1 MPLTTL
7 STSHTLRKRVT
18 STAAQPLPAV
28 LATTCFADEATF
40 AKTGA
45 RSAKPL
51 SRTRSSLYLAR
62 RAHELECGVDEVARG
77 CLFGR
82 VYAGAV
88 VFAPPAPGAKATD
101 PVPPPPL
108 LPKGIVIRDS
118 KTMSKAQR
126 ERAAAWVHEHAYA
139 VSVVYKDE
147 TYVDAHNILRAAQ
160 DAMGDAVRGA
170 QAVVAAKAAAAR
182 AEVQTITVAVDD
194 ADVNAATESPP
205 QPPPPP
211 TRIDRLLVDG
221 HVFAPQPS
229 VGVPSLCIVKGD
241 ATYFSIACAAIV
253 AKVAHDAYVQA
264 LCDAH
269 PKLDAWYD
277 LRRNVGYGTTKH
289 RQGLVTHGTTP
300 FHRKTFGGCKGVR
313 AAEGWEGV
321 QAGDQEKEQEGV
333 VT

>member
-1 MPLTTL
+1 M
-7 STSHTLRKRVT
+7 
-18 STAAQPLPAV
+18 
-28 LATTCFADEATF
+28 
-40 AKTGA
+40 
-45 RSAKPL
+45 PL
-51 SRTRSSLYLAR
+51 SRALSSLHLAR

-77 CLFGR
+77 CLLGR

-101 PVPPPPL
+101 PVPPPPP

-147 TYVDAHNILRAAQ
+147 AYVDTHNILRAAQ

-170 QAVVAAKAAAAR
+170 QAVVAAKAAAAETR
-182 AEVQTITVAVDD
+182 LVVGNATDTRLPGAADTV
-194 ADVNAATESPP
+194 ES
-205 QPPPPP
+205 PPPPP

-229 VGVPSLCIVKGD
+229 VGVPALCVVKGD
-241 ATYFSIACAAIV
+241 ATYFAIACAAIV

-269 PKLDAWYD
+269 PTLDAWYD
-277 LRRNVGYGTTKH
+277 LRRNVGYGTAKH
-289 RQGLVTHGTTP
+289 RQGLATHGVTP

-313 AAEGWEGV
+313 AAVGWDTSTVDRAETSGNE
-321 QAGDQEKEQEGV
+321 APGD
-333 VT
+333 

>member
-1 MPLTTL
+1 MPTT
-7 STSHTLRKRVT
+7 
-18 STAAQPLPAV
+18 P
-28 LATTCFADEATF
+28 
-40 AKTGA
+40 
-45 RSAKPL
+45 
-51 SRTRSSLYLAR
+51 LYLAR

-77 CLFGR
+77 CLLGR

-101 PVPPPPL
+101 PVPPPPP

-147 TYVDAHNILRAAQ
+147 AYVDAHNILRAAQ

-170 QAVVAAKAAAAR
+170 QAVVAAKAAAA
-182 AEVQTITVAVDD
+182 AAAADSPVAGDAATATDD
-194 ADVNAATESPP
+194 IHSSVSDAAVNATESPP
-205 QPPPPP
+205 PTPP

-229 VGVPSLCIVKGD
+229 VGVPALCVVKGD
-241 ATYFSIACAAIV
+241 ATYFAIACAAIV
-253 AKVAHDAYVQA
+253 AKVTHDAYVQA

-269 PKLDAWYD
+269 PTLDAWYD
-277 LRRNVGYGTTKH
+277 LRRNVGYGTAKH
-289 RQGLVTHGTTP
+289 RQGLVTHGATP

-313 AAEGWEGV
+313 AAVGWEGV
-321 QAGDQEKEQEGV
+321 AAEVEEEAS
-333 VT
+333 

>member
-1 MPLTTL
+1 MPAT
-7 STSHTLRKRVT
+7 
-18 STAAQPLPAV
+18 PLH
-28 LATTCFADEATF
+28 
-40 AKTGA
+40 
-45 RSAKPL
+45 
-51 SRTRSSLYLAR
+51 LAR

-77 CLFGR
+77 CLLGR

-101 PVPPPPL
+101 PVPPPPS

-147 TYVDAHNILRAAQ
+147 AYVDAHNILRAAQ

-170 QAVVAAKAAAAR
+170 QAVVAAKAAAA
-182 AEVQTITVAVDD
+182 AAADSPVAADAIDDTRSPDD
-194 ADVNAATESPP
+194 AADTATESPP
-205 QPPPPP
+205 PPPPP

-221 HVFAPQPS
+221 HIFAPQPS
-229 VGVPSLCIVKGD
+229 VGVPALCVIKGD
-241 ATYFSIACAAIV
+241 ATYFAIACAAIV

-269 PKLDAWYD
+269 PTLDAWYD
-277 LRRNVGYGTTKH
+277 LRRNVGYGTAKH
-289 RQGLVTHGTTP
+289 RQGLATHGATP

-313 AAEGWEGV
+313 AAVGWEGV
-321 QAGDQEKEQEGV
+321 AAEDKEEAA
-333 VT
+333 

>member
-1 MPLTTL
+1 MPAT
-7 STSHTLRKRVT
+7 
-18 STAAQPLPAV
+18 PLH
-28 LATTCFADEATF
+28 
-40 AKTGA
+40 
-45 RSAKPL
+45 
-51 SRTRSSLYLAR
+51 LAR

-77 CLFGR
+77 CLLGR

-101 PVPPPPL
+101 PVPPPPP

-147 TYVDAHNILRAAQ
+147 AYVDAHNILRAAQ

-170 QAVVAAKAAAAR
+170 QAVVAAKAAAA
-182 AEVQTITVAVDD
+182 AATDNPVAGD
-194 ADVNAATESPP
+194 AAGSHLPGTESTDTHLPGADTATESSPP
-205 QPPPPP
+205 PSPPPP

-229 VGVPSLCIVKGD
+229 VGVPALCVVKGD
-241 ATYFSIACAAIV
+241 ATYFAIACAAIV

-269 PKLDAWYD
+269 PTLDAWYD
-277 LRRNVGYGTTKH
+277 LRRNVGYGTAKH
-289 RQGLVTHGTTP
+289 RQGLVTHGATP

-313 AAEGWEGV
+313 AAVGWDTSKVDRAETSGNE
-321 QAGDQEKEQEGV
+321 APGD
-333 VT
+333 

>member
-1 MPLTTL
+1 M
-7 STSHTLRKRVT
+7 
-18 STAAQPLPAV
+18 
-28 LATTCFADEATF
+28 
-40 AKTGA
+40 
-45 RSAKPL
+45 PL
-51 SRTRSSLYLAR
+51 SRCTVSSLHLAR

-77 CLFGR
+77 CLLGR

-101 PVPPPPL
+101 PVPPPPP

-147 TYVDAHNILRAAQ
+147 AYIDAHNILRAAQ

-170 QAVVAAKAAAAR
+170 QAVVAAKAAAAETR
-182 AEVQTITVAVDD
+182 LVAGSATDTRLPGAAD
-194 ADVNAATESPP
+194 AVES
-205 QPPPPP
+205 PPPPP

-229 VGVPSLCIVKGD
+229 VGVPALCVVKGD

-269 PKLDAWYD
+269 PTLDAWYD
-277 LRRNVGYGTTKH
+277 LRRNVGYGTAKH
-289 RQGLVTHGTTP
+289 RQGLATHGATP

-313 AAEGWEGV
+313 AAVGWETSKVDRGETSEH
-321 QAGDQEKEQEGV
+321 GPPCD
-333 VT
+333 

>member
-1 MPLTTL
+1 MPAT
-7 STSHTLRKRVT
+7 
-18 STAAQPLPAV
+18 PLH
-28 LATTCFADEATF
+28 
-40 AKTGA
+40 
-45 RSAKPL
+45 
-51 SRTRSSLYLAR
+51 LAR

-77 CLFGR
+77 CLLGR

-101 PVPPPPL
+101 PVPPPPS

-147 TYVDAHNILRAAQ
+147 AYVDAHNILRAAQ

-170 QAVVAAKAAAAR
+170 QAVVAAKAAAAETR
-182 AEVQTITVAVDD
+182 LVVGNATDTRLPGADD
-194 ADVNAATESPP
+194 IAESPP
-205 QPPPPP
+205 PPPPP

-229 VGVPSLCIVKGD
+229 VGVPALCVVKGD
-241 ATYFSIACAAIV
+241 ATYFAIACAAIV

-269 PKLDAWYD
+269 PTLDAWYD
-277 LRRNVGYGTTKH
+277 LRRNVGYGTAKH
-289 RQGLVTHGTTP
+289 RQGLATHGATP

-313 AAEGWEGV
+313 AAVGWDTSKVDRAETYGNE
-321 QAGDQEKEQEGV
+321 ASGD
-333 VT
+333 